1 MDNNVLLGIYKYVI
15 EKGDMGIC
23 VVDTEGKLLIYN
35 KKMRELEGVNEDEY
49 EERRAIE
56 IIDFEIE
63 KSDIFKVLS
72 SETPVLNVKK
82 TYWNKKNQE
91 VTYISNIYP
100 LHYEGVLVGAVE
112 FARDITQ
119 LEYMMYQPLR
129 RYGAPLTF
137 DIITAVSA
145 VMKDVI
151 EKAKIVALSRMPVVL
166 IGESGTGID
175 MVAEGIHHD
184 LKVQNDMFIALIC
197 RRDEQTVLKQ
207 FEKYIVEKER
217 ITFFAER
224 IEYLSLEAQE
234 KIVELFNN
242 HPNHQHVLI
251 ASVGKDPIDLIQK
264 HELSK
269 KLYRLFSGITIYVP
283 PLRERKEDMMP
294 FIDDYFKRHRDSF
307 GSTIQG
313 LSEEI
318 QETFLKYDWP
328 GNLKELEVLLDEIT
342 SLITNETIVESHM
355 LPVHF
360 KWKIQS
366 SCEEAEKEL
375 STSDLFVIKNQQDIR
390 PLDVYM
396 KEVEEYYISKALD
409 FHQGNISK
417 TAAAL
422 GIRRQSLQYR
432 VKNYKLNKKS
442 ENID

>member
-1 MDNNVLLGIYKYVI
+1 MDNNVLLSIYKYVI

-35 KKMRELEGVNEDEY
+35 KKMRELEGVNEDEF
-49 EERRAIE
+49 EERRALE

-63 KSDIFKVLS
+63 KSDIYKVLS
-72 SETPVLNVKK
+72 SETPVHNIKK

-100 LHYEGVLVGAVE
+100 LHYEGSLIGAVE

-137 DIITAVSA
+137 DIITAVSP

-197 RRDEQTVLKQ
+197 RRDEKTVLKQ
-207 FEKYIVEKER
+207 FEKYIVEKEK

-283 PLRERKEDMMP
+283 PLRERKEDIMP

-307 GSTIQG
+307 GSSIHG
-313 LSEEI
+313 LSEEVRD
-318 QETFLKYDWP
+318 TFLKYDWP

-366 SCEEAEKEL
+366 SCEETKKEV

-442 ENID
+442 ENND

>member
-1 MDNNVLLGIYKYVI
+1 MDNSILLSIYRYVI

-23 VVDTEGKLLIYN
+23 VVDTDGKLLIYN
-35 KKMRELEGVNEDEY
+35 KKMRELEGVNEDEF
-49 EERRAIE
+49 EERRALE
-56 IIDFEIE
+56 IIDFETE
-63 KSDIFKVLS
+63 KSDIYKVLN

-137 DIITAVSA
+137 DIISAVSA

-175 MVAEGIHHD
+175 MIAEGIHHD
-184 LKVQNDMFIALIC
+184 LSVKNDMFIALIC
-197 RRDEQTVLKQ
+197 RRDEDTILKH
-207 FEKYIVEKER
+207 FEKYIVEKEK

-224 IEYLSLEAQE
+224 IEYLSMAAQE

-242 HPNHQHVLI
+242 HPNHHHMLI
-251 ASVGKDPIDLIQK
+251 ASVGKDPIDLIQAQK
-264 HELSK
+264 LSK

-283 PLRERKEDMMP
+283 PLRERKEDIMP

-307 GSTIQG
+307 GSSIQG
-313 LSEEI
+313 LSEEV
-318 QETFLKYDWP
+318 QEIFLGYDWP
-328 GNLKELEVLLDEIT
+328 GNLKELEVLLDEIS
-342 SLITNETIVESHM
+342 SLLTNETVVDSHM
-355 LPVHF
+355 LPAHF
-360 KWKIQS
+360 RWKIQYS
-366 SCEEAEKEL
+366 YENGTEEKA
-375 STSDLFVIKNQQDIR
+375 DLFIIKNPHDIR

>member
-1 MDNNVLLGIYKYVI
+1 M
-15 EKGDMGIC
+15 
-23 VVDTEGKLLIYN
+23 
-35 KKMRELEGVNEDEY
+35 
-49 EERRAIE
+49 
-56 IIDFEIE
+56 
-63 KSDIFKVLS
+63 
-72 SETPVLNVKK
+72 
-82 TYWNKKNQE
+82 
-91 VTYISNIYP
+91 TYISNIYP
-100 LHYEGVLVGAVE
+100 LHYEGSLIGAVE

-137 DIITAVSA
+137 DIITAVSP

-197 RRDEQTVLKQ
+197 RRDEKTVLKQ
-207 FEKYIVEKER
+207 FEKYIVEKEK

-234 KIVELFNN
+234 KIVELLNN

-283 PLRERKEDMMP
+283 PLRERKEDIMP

-307 GSTIQG
+307 GSSIQG
-313 LSEEI
+313 LSDEVRD
-318 QETFLKYDWP
+318 TFLKYDWP

-366 SCEEAEKEL
+366 ACEETEKEV